1 MLFYF
6 LIIAFFEIKLF
17 GFSGDHF
24 IRTMSRAAIQ
34 MFLIHA
40 AIGISW
46 TIWKRKYNLSK
57 VFNFLMIIAI
67 LRAVLSINGEF
78 DEQNNGYAN
87 ISALSEQF
95 KSNAQQALANGESY
109 DSIYDIYRLKVKEHL
124 QDLIEQKA
132 GHERDFLLTLSELET
147 ENARAEME
155 WTRCLNNVRGDEIA
169 NPDSLMLHKNY
180 DEQLEISNCF
190 INATNDYV
198 RWYDSRNITLLERTD
213 DDQNPN
219 KFMKRMRGVLKRA
232 DSVKT
237 PILHELMDYHI
248 SCTRMEMQIIK
259 SLKNEEGK
267 WTSTDTSFSME
278 NKELESEL
286 YEISSELERMW
297 AIMDSLDLELV
308 RGL

>member
-1 MLFYF
+1 
-6 LIIAFFEIKLF
+6 
-17 GFSGDHF
+17 
-24 IRTMSRAAIQ
+24 
-34 MFLIHA
+34 
-40 AIGISW
+40 
-46 TIWKRKYNLSK
+46 
-57 VFNFLMIIAI
+57 
-67 LRAVLSINGEF
+67 
-78 DEQNNGYAN
+78 
-87 ISALSEQF
+87 
-95 KSNAQQALANGESY
+95 
-109 DSIYDIYRLKVKEHL
+109 
-124 QDLIEQKA
+124 
-132 GHERDFLLTLSELET
+132 
-147 ENARAEME
+147 ME